1 MTVIMKIKIAGFLL
15 LDSPLEHSFGL
26 SFTSCFVK
34 PTRNPLDGHS
44 CQTIGSFPLSVALL
58 CSLWF
63 SSLAASLPD
72 RKTLSRL
79 EPYPLE
85 LPDLPL
91 TSLAAVS
98 LERLVSLPPFSVCL
112 LKQPRR
118 SLKKRNSFQRNQ
130 RVLTGIPRKVKPSK
144 ANCLYLQVM

>member
-1 MTVIMKIKIAGFLL
+1 MDIHAKLL
-15 LDSPLEHSFGL
+15 VVSPVCGTAL
-26 SFTSCFVK
+26 FTLV
-34 PTRNPLDGHS
+34 L
-44 CQTIGSFPLSVALL
+44 
-58 CSLWF
+58 
-63 SSLAASLPD
+63 SLAASLPD

-79 EPYPLE
+79 EPHPLE

-91 TSLAAVS
+91 TSLEAV

-118 SLKKRNSFQRNQ
+118 NSFQRNQ
-130 RVLTGIPRKVKPSK
+130 RVLTGVPRKVKPSK